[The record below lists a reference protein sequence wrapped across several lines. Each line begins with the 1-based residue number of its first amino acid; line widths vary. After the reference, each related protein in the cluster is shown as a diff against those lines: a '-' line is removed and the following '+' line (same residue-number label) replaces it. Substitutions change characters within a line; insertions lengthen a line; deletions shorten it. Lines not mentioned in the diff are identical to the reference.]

1 MIFNDLRW
9 LEFVPTNYMSFT
21 QKTTKLKKKKKKRS
35 SVMFKLY
42 NKAGA
47 LAWTFKKYSAWPFL
61 KVQTYL
67 GLSLRA

>member
-1 MIFNDLRW
+1 ML
-9 LEFVPTNYMSFT
+9 FT
-21 QKTTKLKKKKKKRS
+21 QKTTKLKKKKKRS